1 MATYYP
7 NSTSQRDL
15 MPAIYQ
21 RDLGHD
27 PYTDSSLPS
36 SNIVYLNYPSP
47 GSYSDPMAE
56 GSRAQHTLVELA
68 IPTSMLSHEPS
79 SHIGDNFFNA
89 WGDGKCEMMHSV
101 SGPASTMQLG
111 DIVDGQRLS
120 HPGSSLHGIGGQ
132 GLSLSLGRQYSTP
145 SFQYNASNSDIS
157 FLGPHQS
164 AARNSFHGRERSIYC
179 EPPPPGLSDLPCP
192 ITNSKYLKAAQ
203 QLLEEVVNVQRAL
216 KQMTEKSLPSGA
228 SKENDASLRSD
239 EMHQNT
245 DDSAPNSVSEV
256 SATDKQELHN
266 KMTKLLNMLDEV
278 DRRYKQY
285 YHQMQAVVT
294 SFDRIAGSGAAKPYT
309 ALALQTISRHFRSL
323 RDAIDAQ
330 IRAAANAGLAELAP
344 PSAGDRSGGIHRLR
358 YVDQKLKQERA
369 FQQHAWRPQR
379 GLPETSVSILRAW
392 LFEHFLHPYPKDSD
406 KLVLARQTGLT
417 RNQVSNWFI
426 NARVR
431 LWKPMVEEMYK
442 EEFGGPAAAAEG
454 DSYSSGGGAA
464 PPPPKDGVESLTPPP
479 PPPQGGKYVSLTLGL
494 HHCDGGGRGQGPAA
508 LRVNGMYDPPPAT
521 FGAEMGEYECL
532 NLVERQQRLGG
543 SSQLLHD
550 FVV

>member
-27 PYTDSSLPS
+27 PYTDSSCPAVTLC
-36 SNIVYLNYPSP
+36 
-47 GSYSDPMAE
+47 
-56 GSRAQHTLVELA
+56 SRAQHTLVELA

-203 QLLEEVVNVQRAL
+203 QLLEEVVN
-216 KQMTEKSLPSGA
+216 
-228 SKENDASLRSD
+228 SKSD

-330 IRAAANAGLAELAP
+330 IRA
-344 PSAGDRSGGIHRLR
+344 RRIGGIHRLR

-417 RNQVSNWFI
+417 RNQ
-426 NARVR
+426 
-431 LWKPMVEEMYK
+431 PMVEEMYK

-479 PPPQGGKYVSLTLGL
+479 PPPPPQGGSMCPSRWGCITVTAAVV
-494 HHCDGGGRGQGPAA
+494 GRG
-508 LRVNGMYDPPPAT
+508 LR
-521 FGAEMGEYECL
+521 
-532 NLVERQQRLGG
+532 R
-543 SSQLLHD
+543 
-550 FVV
+550 